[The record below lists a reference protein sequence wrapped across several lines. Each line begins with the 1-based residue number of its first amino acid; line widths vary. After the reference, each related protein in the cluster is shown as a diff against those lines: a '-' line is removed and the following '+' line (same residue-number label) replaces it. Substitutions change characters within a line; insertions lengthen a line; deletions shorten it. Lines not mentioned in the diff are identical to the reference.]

1 MSLDLNQLRATLH
14 DNQNTNNPFPTES
27 GRQVVVGRDG
37 EIKMGNEVRPGE
49 QTTQVPQETFAQ

>member
-1 MSLDLNQLRATLH
+1 MSLDINNLRDTLIA
-14 DNQNTNNPFPTES
+14 NQNTNNPFPTES

-37 EIKMGNEVRPGE
+37 EIKMGNEVRAGE